1 MTKDSFTVVGT
12 VRNPDGELKVRWAN
26 DLVSRF
32 KILNKGGCTEIDLR
46 ELPRAMTKLES
57 LQYLESLQLPG
68 DAGYI
73 VTAKLAEKMKEAK
86 KAQLK
91 ATGLA
96 TKVAEKIREPQPAE

>member
-1 MTKDSFTVVGT
+1 MTKDAFTVVGT

-26 DLVSRF
+26 DLVSRI
-32 KILNKGGCTEIDLR
+32 KILIKGGCTEIDLR
-46 ELPRAMTKLES
+46 ELPHPMTKLES
-57 LQYLESLQLPG
+57 LRYLESLQLPG
-68 DAGYI
+68 DAGYV

-96 TKVAEKIREPQPAE
+96 TKLSEKSPELQASE